1 MCLLPDSNAKSQP
14 RSHKS
19 AGNMGKTHQT
29 HMQYAQF
36 VVFGLGNARQA
47 LFMLVM
53 QCRCYQH
60 WYLQPQTQP
69 TTRIWSVF
77 LRLMALLRAQ
87 QPARAS
93 IMSIM
98 GPIWATNFLLDTT
111 HMRFQQPSKTS
122 RMLKCPKVRNE
133 GAIMLM
139 MLARKKLPRTQYLG
153 PKALLLVG
161 SLDP

>member
-1 MCLLPDSNAKSQP
+1 MLEIRAK
-14 RSHKS
+14 HTK
-19 AGNMGKTHQT
+19 N
-29 HMQYAQF
+29 MQYAQF

-53 QCRCYQH
+53 QCKCYQH

-69 TTRIWSVF
+69 TTRIWSVL

-139 MLARKKLPRTQYLG
+139 MLARKNCPEPSIWALKPYYLLG
-153 PKALLLVG
+153 PWTLSVC
-161 SLDP
+161 DRP